1 MLAEKYRPT
10 CLDDVVGNKEVID
23 AIKNSLAIGIGCRT
37 VFITGPNG
45 VGKTTIA
52 RNIGMHLL
60 NIKSE
65 KNLFDSWEYNE
76 IDCPYLSGI
85 DDMRK
90 RISRFPYKGFS
101 NGPIIHV
108 FDECVSLSKDA
119 QLAISKS
126 LEDQRL
132 NHNYFIFV
140 TATPHKMLPDLLDRL
155 TERKLKPVKRIDIL
169 RNLERICRLEKKDV
183 DKRVLIN
190 IATNCRGKIR
200 KSIQRL
206 EDYLSLPDE
215 DKKEWLEGAA
225 DNDSAGRADN
235 DHDSRATFD
244 DQSGRGN
251 DTGQKAENIATSA
264 DNELF
269 GSGSEPQSGS
279 GAPIVTNHNH
289 SRSNEYLQAI
299 NRTAFTSTAML
310 NTYFPEPRSFM
321 APFINE
327 GSLTMIYSVAGAGKS
342 WLSLLIALALTR
354 SKCKLFKLARFRVVE
369 QCGVVFIDG
378 ELPCHE
384 IQNRLSILSGP
395 LGEENAQT
403 PLTIVTSETL
413 VEDLQDPIDLDDEA
427 WRNSVYFYMKNNPQN
442 RVLILDNLSSL
453 SGGNSE
459 SSREAI
465 TPINRWLLSLKRLGL
480 AVILI
485 HHSNKAGGYRGHS
498 SRIDNLDTVIS
509 LRRTKKTDE
518 LCFEVEFDKAR
529 TAKPGDAKN
538 FILES
543 TPHPD
548 NPKWLTW
555 NWYDED
561 SVELAAMRKD
571 DEIMAYLMVNDVTQR
586 EVAKHF
592 KVSQSKVSNCR
603 RKAVDDGYITD
614 EGGVTDAG
622 RQFLKDLGIEPP
634 DSDPEF
640 DLAA

>member
-10 CLDDVVGNKEVID
+10 CFDDVVGNKEVVD
-23 AIKNSLAIGIGCRT
+23 AIKNSLNTGMGCHA
-37 VFITGPNG
+37 VFITGPYG
-45 VGKTTIA
+45 VGKTTLA
-52 RNIGMHLL
+52 RIIGMHLRGATNMKEL
-60 NIKSE
+60 DGDWS
-65 KNLFDSWEYNE
+65 YRE
-76 IDCPYLSGI
+76 IDCT
-85 DDMRK
+85 
-90 RISRFPYKGFS
+90 RFNSVTNIRERVEKFSYKGFDGQS
-101 NGPIIHV
+101 VVHV
-108 FDECVSLSKDA
+108 FDECAALSKEA
-119 QLAISKS
+119 QKVLVKS
-126 LEDQRL
+126 LEDKKL
-132 NHNYFIFV
+132 DFNCFIFV
-140 TATPHKMLPDLLDRL
+140 TAEPDKLIPDLLDRL
-155 TERKLKPVKRIDIL
+155 TERKLEHVKRIDIL
-169 RNLERICRLEKKDV
+169 RNLERISRLEKKDV
-183 DKRVLIN
+183 DKRALIN
-190 IATNCRGKIR
+190 IAANCGGKIR
-200 KSIQRL
+200 KSIQLL
-206 EDYLSLPDE
+206 EDYFSLPDE
-215 DKKEWLEGAA
+215 DKKERLEGAA
-225 DNDSAGRADN
+225 DNDSADRADN

-244 DQSGRGN
+244 DHSSPGN
-251 DTGQKAENIATSA
+251 DTGQQAENIATSA

-395 LGEENAQT
+395 LGEENTQT

-603 RKAVDDGYITD
+603 RKAVDEGYITD